1 MWIFKTEW
9 FKLVLALA
17 IAGSIV
23 GLLWYAQWQAKTLTE
38 EHAKELKENPGT
50 ENTTLENY
58 ELKEVDA
65 DNHLRWILTAA
76 TGVVDSATRDVTLT
90 KISVKYMDGPKIK
103 MEVVAPMG
111 KTNDK
116 AQTVTLTAT
125 PQQKVIAKGEEGKS
139 SLETQKLELNKK
151 NQFTATGGVNIVM
164 TGVAKVTGDRA
175 TGKFAKSELESLI
188 IRGNTHSIIQ

>member
-58 ELKEVDA
+58 E
-65 DNHLRWILTAA
+65 I
-76 TGVVDSATRDVTLT
+76 G
-90 KISVKYMDGPKIK
+90 
-103 MEVVAPMG
+103 
-111 KTNDK
+111 
-116 AQTVTLTAT
+116 
-125 PQQKVIAKGEEGKS
+125 
-139 SLETQKLELNKK
+139 
-151 NQFTATGGVNIVM
+151 
-164 TGVAKVTGDRA
+164 RA
-175 TGKFAKSELESLI
+175 
-188 IRGNTHSIIQ
+188 HV

>member
-90 KISVKYMDGPKIK
+90 KISVKYMDGPKVK
-103 MEVVAPMG
+103 MEVLAPMG

-175 TGKFAKSELESLI
+175 TCKFAKSELESLI
-188 IRGNTHSIIQ
+188 IRGNIHSIIQ

>member
-90 KISVKYMDGPKIK
+90 KISVKYMDGPKVK

-188 IRGNTHSIIQ
+188 IRGNTHAIIQ

>member
-38 EHAKELKENPGT
+38 EHNKELKENPGT

-90 KISVKYMDGPKIK
+90 KISVKYMDGPKVK
-103 MEVVAPMG
+103 MEVIAPMG

-125 PQQKVIAKGEEGKS
+125 PQQRVIAKGEEGKS

-188 IRGNTHSIIQ
+188 IYGNTHSIIQ

>member
-90 KISVKYMDGPKIK
+90 KISVKYMDGPKVK

>member
-90 KISVKYMDGPKIK
+90 KISVKYMDGPKVK

-164 TGVAKVTGDRA
+164 TGVAKVTGDLA

>member
-1 MWIFKTEW
+1 
-9 FKLVLALA
+9 
-17 IAGSIV
+17 
-23 GLLWYAQWQAKTLTE
+23 
-38 EHAKELKENPGT
+38 
-50 ENTTLENY
+50 
-58 ELKEVDA
+58 
-65 DNHLRWILTAA
+65 
-76 TGVVDSATRDVTLT
+76 
-90 KISVKYMDGPKIK
+90 MDGPKVK

>member
-90 KISVKYMDGPKIK
+90 KISVKYIDGPKVK
-103 MEVVAPMG
+103 MEVLAPMG

>member
-65 DNHLRWILTAA
+65 DNNLRWILTAA

-188 IRGNTHSIIQ
+188 IRGNTHAIIQ